1 MGQRA
6 ERNDYVRHEGHT
18 QLHQLPE
25 LLRPFGPFDLW
36 IVGQPSRIWKFLA
49 PLPLRPQLDALHE
62 RAVDSRSASRL
73 DLGKQRTLGMDA
85 VSLRNLAAFPD
96 SGMGLGPG
104 RSLRAAPVASGARQ
118 LGARRQSSRLGSDEP
133 ERSRRC
139 ASEPGAWGQFRG
151 PYISAE

>member
-25 LLRPFGPFDLW
+25 LLRPFGSFHLW
-36 IVGQPSRIWKFLA
+36 LVGQPSGIWKLLA
-49 PLPLRPQLDALHE
+49 PLPLRPQLDTLHE

-73 DLGKQRTLGMDA
+73 DLGKQRTLGLDA
-85 VSLRNLAAFPD
+85 VSLRNLAVFPD

-104 RSLRAAPVASGARQ
+104 RSLRASPMAGGARQ
-118 LGARRQSSRLGSDEP
+118 LAARRQSSRLGGDEP
-133 ERSRRC
+133 KRSRRR
-139 ASEPGAWGQFRG
+139 AGEPGAWGQFRG
-151 PYISAE
+151 PHISAE

>member
-1 MGQRA
+1 MGQLA
-6 ERNDYVRHEGHT
+6 ERNDCVRHEGHA

-36 IVGQPSRIWKFLA
+36 IVGQPSGIWKLLA
-49 PLPLRPQLDALHE
+49 TLPLWPQLDALHE
-62 RAVDSRSASRL
+62 RAMDSRSASRL
-73 DLGKQRTLGMDA
+73 DLGKQRALGLDA
-85 VSLRNLAAFPD
+85 VSLRNLAAFAD
-96 SGMGLGPG
+96 IGMGLGPG

-133 ERSRRC
+133 ERSRSR

-151 PYISAE
+151 PYISTD

>member
-6 ERNDYVRHEGHT
+6 ERNDCVRHEGDP

-25 LLRPFGPFDLW
+25 LLRSFGPFDLW
-36 IVGQPSRIWKFLA
+36 IVGQPSGIWKLLA
-49 PLPLRPQLDALHE
+49 PLPLRPQLDTLHE

-73 DLGKQRTLGMDA
+73 DLGKQRALGLDA

-104 RSLRAAPVASGARQ
+104 RARWAAPLAGGASQ
-118 LGARRQSSRLGSDEP
+118 LGARR
-133 ERSRRC
+133 
-139 ASEPGAWGQFRG
+139 
-151 PYISAE
+151 